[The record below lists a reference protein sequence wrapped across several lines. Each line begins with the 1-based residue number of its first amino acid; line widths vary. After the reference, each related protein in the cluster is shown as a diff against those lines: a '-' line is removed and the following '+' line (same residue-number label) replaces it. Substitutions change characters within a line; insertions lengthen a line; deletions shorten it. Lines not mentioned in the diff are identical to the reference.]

1 MISLDDLAQLAEDLR
16 KRGLDAAHEFL
27 YGPRGWIEGLEI
39 GDDFFPLWEL
49 GLPENSDAL
58 ERADFATIKQ
68 RRRSDWSMEAP
79 PKLSSA
85 MS

>member
-1 MISLDDLAQLAEDLR
+1 LDDLAQLAEDLR
-16 KRGLDAAHEFL
+16 RRGLDAAHEFL

-49 GLPENSDAL
+49 GLPENADAL

-68 RRRSDWSMEAP
+68 RRRSDWRLDAP